1 MRSRP
6 PRPNRTVA
14 RPGRPGQESRQSWS
28 PAPARSRVDA
38 CAIGESGVDLQS
50 DSDRPSHP
58 SKLRGG
64 MNTRASGSPPSRR
77 LAQAILLA
85 VVALVLPCA
94 SARAE
99 CGSHGSRPTI
109 PLEWTRV
116 AASMERSE
124 SPGRVPTCSGL
135 NCSRNTS
142 FPPMASIPKS
152 LPRLDLCDAP
162 TPEPVPDHRAGS
174 WSERSEEFHPIG
186 RETKVERPPC
196 RSNSAE

>member
-1 MRSRP
+1 
-6 PRPNRTVA
+6 
-14 RPGRPGQESRQSWS
+14 
-28 PAPARSRVDA
+28 
-38 CAIGESGVDLQS
+38 
-50 DSDRPSHP
+50 
-58 SKLRGG
+58 
-64 MNTRASGSPPSRR
+64 MNTRASGRPPSRR
-77 LAQAILLA
+77 LAPAILLA
-85 VVALVLPCA
+85 VVALALPCA
-94 SARAE
+94 SVRAE

-116 AASMERSE
+116 SASSE
-124 SPGRVPTCSGL
+124 PPDQMPTCSGL
-135 NCSRNTS
+135 NCSRNRS

-186 RETKVERPPC
+186 RKTEVERPPC